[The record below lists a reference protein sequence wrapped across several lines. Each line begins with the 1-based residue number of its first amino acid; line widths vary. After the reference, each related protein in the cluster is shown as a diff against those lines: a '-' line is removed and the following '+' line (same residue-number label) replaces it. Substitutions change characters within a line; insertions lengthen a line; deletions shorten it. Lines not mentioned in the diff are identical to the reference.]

1 MKRTSVK
8 SNQAGDTEILPGW
21 RSRLVLGLLMFGL
34 VILAGRAVYLQKF
47 NKDFLQQQGEL
58 RYSRII
64 EQSVPRGSIKDRN
77 GEILAISAPVKSVWI
92 DPQQIDMTQAQFKAL
107 SELLGMSRD
116 ALQERVSS
124 NRRFV
129 YLKRRLSP
137 DLAADVAQL
146 NIKGLHFKQEY
157 YRYYPTRE
165 RTAHILGFTDID
177 DRGQE
182 GMELA
187 WQDSLTSEH
196 GKRRV
201 IKDRLG
207 RIVDDVERIN
217 SPKPGQEL
225 TLSIDSKIQHL
236 AYRELARAVNAH
248 RALSGSIVALDTRT
262 GEVLAMANYPAFN
275 PNQRANINK
284 DAIRNRVLVDEF
296 EPGSTLKPF
305 TVAVALE
312 TGRIKPDTLM
322 QTSTGMMKIGKA
334 LIRDVRSKGN
344 LTVSQVIQ
352 TSSNVGVA
360 RISMLLPPQTLWEM
374 FNRAGFGSET
384 GLGFPGEVN
393 GKLRDYRS
401 WRPIEQATMSYGH
414 GISTSLM
421 QLARAY
427 TLFAADGELKP
438 VTLLKREQPVVGQRV
453 ISRETAKSISAM
465 LELAVQPDG
474 TGSRARVNGYRV
486 AGKTGTAHKRLENQ
500 KGYATNRYLSSFVG
514 YAPASDPRVVI
525 AIMIDEPSAGEHFGG
540 SVAAPV
546 FSRVMEETL
555 RILGVPFDQPWP
567 NLVTAPPVATGKQEG

>member
-1 MKRTSVK
+1 
-8 SNQAGDTEILPGW
+8 
-21 RSRLVLGLLMFGL
+21 
-34 VILAGRAVYLQKF
+34 
-47 NKDFLQQQGEL
+47 
-58 RYSRII
+58 
-64 EQSVPRGSIKDRN
+64 
-77 GEILAISAPVKSVWI
+77 
-92 DPQQIDMTQAQFKAL
+92 
-107 SELLGMSRD
+107 
-116 ALQERVSS
+116 
-124 NRRFV
+124 
-129 YLKRRLSP
+129 
-137 DLAADVAQL
+137 
-146 NIKGLHFKQEY
+146 
-157 YRYYPTRE
+157 
-165 RTAHILGFTDID
+165 
-177 DRGQE
+177 
-182 GMELA
+182 
-187 WQDSLTSEH
+187 
-196 GKRRV
+196 
-201 IKDRLG
+201 
-207 RIVDDVERIN
+207 
-217 SPKPGQEL
+217 
-225 TLSIDSKIQHL
+225 
-236 AYRELARAVNAH
+236 
-248 RALSGSIVALDTRT
+248 
-262 GEVLAMANYPAFN
+262 
-275 PNQRANINK
+275 
-284 DAIRNRVLVDEF
+284 
-296 EPGSTLKPF
+296 
-305 TVAVALE
+305 
-312 TGRIKPDTLM
+312 
-322 QTSTGMMKIGKA
+322 
-334 LIRDVRSKGN
+334 
-344 LTVSQVIQ
+344 
-352 TSSNVGVA
+352 
-360 RISMLLPPQTLWEM
+360 MLLPPQTLWEM

>member
-1 MKRTSVK
+1 MKLASIRL
-8 SNQAGDTEILPGW
+8 NQAGDTAILPAW
-21 RSRLVLGLLMFGL
+21 RSRLVLGVLMCGL
-34 VILAGRAVYLQKF
+34 FILAGRAVYLQEF
-47 NKDFLQQQGEL
+47 NKTFLQQQGEL
-58 RYSRII
+58 RYSRIV
-64 EQSVPRGSIKDRN
+64 EQSVPRGSIKDRH
-77 GEILAISAPVKSVWI
+77 GEILAISAPVKSIWI
-92 DPQQIDMTQAQFKAL
+92 DPHQIDMTQAQL
-107 SELLGMSRD
+107 SGLTELLGMSRAD
-116 ALQERVSS
+116 VEKRINS
-124 NRRFV
+124 NKRFV

-137 DLAADVAQL
+137 NLAADIAQL
-146 NIKGLHFKQEY
+146 NIKGLYFKQEY

-165 RTAHILGFTDID
+165 LAAHVLGFTDID
-177 DRGQE
+177 DQGQE
-182 GMELA
+182 GVELA
-187 WQDSLTSEH
+187 WQDSLTSEY

-207 RIVDDVERIN
+207 RVVDDAERIS
-217 SPKPGQEL
+217 SPKPGQDL
-225 TLSIDSKIQHL
+225 TLSIDSKIQYL
-236 AYRELARAVNAH
+236 AYRELARAVKAH
-248 RALSGSIVALDTRT
+248 RALAGSIVALDTRT

-305 TVAVALE
+305 AVAVALE

-322 QTSTGMMKIGKA
+322 ETSAGVMKIGKA
-334 LIRDVRSKGN
+334 LIRDVRSKGD

-360 RISMLLPPQTLWEM
+360 RIAMLLPPQTLWEM
-374 FNRAGFGSET
+374 FNRSGFGSET
-384 GLGFPGEVN
+384 GLGFPGEIS

-414 GISTSLM
+414 GISVNLM

-427 TLFAADGELKP
+427 TLFATGGELKP
-438 VTLLKREQPVVGQRV
+438 VTLLKRDQPVVGQRV
-453 ISRETAKSISAM
+453 VSRETAKAINEM
-465 LELAVQPDG
+465 LEMAVQPGG

-500 KGYATNRYLSSFVG
+500 KGYAANRYLSSFVG

-525 AIMIDEPSAGEHFGG
+525 AIMIDEPGAGEHFGG

-546 FSRVMEETL
+546 FSRVMEGTL
-555 RILGVPFDQPWP
+555 RMLDVPFDQPWP
-567 NLVTAPPVATGKQEG
+567 NLVASPPVVIEKQEG